1 MRVLTFSKTG
11 ILLIAAAVIGATSCK
26 KDSDNN
32 SNALALTATITSG
45 NWRITQF
52 MEDNVDETAH
62 FSGYIFS
69 FDQSGN
75 ATAVRE
81 SNTIN
86 GHWSA
91 GNDDSKDKLNL
102 DFGSSDPWEELNE
115 DWRILE
121 RTNSKLR
128 LQHTS
133 GGDGS
138 VDYLT
143 FERN

>member
-1 MRVLTFSKTG
+1 MSVLTFSKTG
-11 ILLIAAAVIGATSCK
+11 IFLTAAAVICAISCK
-26 KDSDNN
+26 KDSDDN
-32 SNALALTATITSG
+32 SNTSALTATITAG

-62 FSGYIFS
+62 FSGYTFS
-69 FDQSGN
+69 FNQSGN
-75 ATAVRE
+75 VTAVRE
-81 SNTIN
+81 SNTVS

-102 DFGSSDPWEELNE
+102 DFGSNDPWEELNE

-121 RTNSKLR
+121 RTNSKIR